1 MHIVVKVGGSL
12 EPYKVKLTKL
22 MHTLAELAKEH
33 NLIVV
38 PGGGS
43 FADKVRE
50 VALTYCVN
58 DLTAHR
64 MAILAM
70 DQYGLFL
77 SSFVR
82 QCIYTYSLAEAKTL
96 ASKGVLCIYLPS
108 REMLFD
114 ESLEPSWSVTS
125 DSIAAYIAARCGCRF
140 LILLKDVDGVFTDNP
155 KKIAGV
161 SLIREVRA
169 SELSGY
175 GCVDSNLTN
184 YIKRFDLVCWVLNGL
199 KHWRFK
205 TLLSKGKA
213 AGTRISP

>member
-1 MHIVVKVGGSL
+1 MHVVVKVGGSL
-12 EPYKVKLTKL
+12 EPYRVKLSKL
-22 MHTLAELAKEH
+22 MHTLAELSNEH

-50 VALTYCVN
+50 AALNYHLN

-70 DQYGLFL
+70 DQYGLLL
-77 SSFVR
+77 SSFV
-82 QCIYTYSLAEAKTL
+82 QECKYTYSLIEAKTL

-114 ESLEPSWSVTS
+114 DSLEPSWSVTS
-125 DSIAAYIAARCGCRF
+125 DSIAAYVAGRCGCS
-140 LILLKDVDGVFTDNP
+140 LLTLLKDVDGVFTDDP
-155 KKIAGV
+155 KKVAEA

-169 SELSGY
+169 DELSGY
-175 GCVDSNLTN
+175 GCVDSNLSS
-184 YIKRFDLVCWVLNGL
+184 YVKRFNLICWVLNGL
-199 KHWRFK
+199 KYWRFK
-205 TLLSKGKA
+205 SLLSKGKA
-213 AGTRISP
+213 TGTRVSP